1 MICDILDEGI
11 LLKLHRFEVRT
22 WEFSLKRPVL
32 CEEANIPE
40 NAKCFMSSK
49 SIITGLAT
57 PQ

>member
-1 MICDILDEGI
+1 MICDILDEGK

-22 WEFSLKRPVL
+22 WEFSRKRAVS

-40 NAKCFMSSK
+40 HAKCFMSSK
-49 SIITGLAT
+49 SIITGLVT